1 MMDADIEG
9 DKYGEGRGIQRRGL
23 GPPNSWL
30 RPKRAPNKEEKTEIF
45 FGQNSTF
52 VAQKTCLLEATHH
65 EFGSNRGFV

>member
-45 FGQNSTF
+45 FGGKIVLFYIPCFPDVRWLS
-52 VAQKTCLLEATHH
+52 
-65 EFGSNRGFV
+65 G

>member
-45 FGQNSTF
+45 LFMFIYRSVSHTRKIIDDCHNS
-52 VAQKTCLLEATHH
+52 
-65 EFGSNRGFV
+65 